1 MKLYALQI
9 RKSDLELIALL
20 NNGVTPKV
28 EKKKTFFI
36 FDATWNSE
44 FVPEIVTEL
53 GLMNTCAI
61 SNHNPLLLALK
72 K

>member
-1 MKLYALQI
+1 MKLYAILI

-28 EKKKTFFI
+28 EKEKTYFI

-44 FVPEIVTEL
+44 FVPMIVTEL
-53 GLMNTCAI
+53 EFYNTYDI
-61 SNHNPLLLALK
+61 SRRTLLLSLNK
-72 K
+72 